1 MAIIKDVKVPDIG
14 DFKNVGI
21 IEIMVKSGDQV
32 KVDQPL
38 ITLES
43 DKATMDIPSP
53 YAGVVKDLLV
63 KVGDKISEGSLIL
76 MMELTDVVGGVVT
89 APPETEQIQPT
100 ALKPSTPSYPLP
112 ERESESVRSRVSPPL
127 VENTNI
133 VVTNTDPRR
142 PRFLPSPP
150 VQPMDTS
157 LIQKPHAGPAVR
169 QMARELG
176 VELTRVKGSGP
187 KGRVLK
193 EDVKT
198 FVKQVMTEG
207 TVPGVVVPL
216 TGGGMGIPPV
226 PEIDFSKFGEIET
239 RPLSRI
245 KKLSGASVYRSWL
258 NVPQVTQFDEADITE
273 LEDFRKDLAEEAKK
287 RNIKVTMLAF
297 LLKASVAAL
306 KQFPD
311 FNASLDARKENLIVK
326 KYYHL
331 GVAVDTPN
339 GLVVPVIREVNFKGL
354 FDLAAELG
362 VISQKAREGKLSPT
376 EMQGASF
383 TISSLGGI
391 GGTGFTPIVNAPEVA
406 ILGVS
411 RSQLQPVYQ
420 NNQLVPRLILPFSV
434 SYDHR
439 VIDGAAAARFT
450 SYLSFILS
458 DVRRLLL

>member
-21 IEIMVKSGDQV
+21 IEVMVKNGDQV

-43 DKATMDIPSP
+43 DKATMEIPSP
-53 YAGVVKDLLV
+53 YAGVVKDILV
-63 KVGDKISEGSLIL
+63 KVGDKISEGSLLL
-76 MMELTDVVGGVVT
+76 MMELSEVIT
-89 APPETEQIQPT
+89 AQIQP
-100 ALKPSTPSYPLP
+100 AEEKLSAPPDPVSGRP
-112 ERESESVRSRVSPPL
+112 SESQRVRGGVTPPL
-127 VENTNI
+127 IESTTI
-133 VVTNTDPRR
+133 VATSTDPRR

-150 VQPMDTS
+150 VPPIDTT

-169 QMARELG
+169 LMARELG
-176 VELTRVKGSGP
+176 VELTRVKGRGP
-187 KGRVLK
+187 KGRILK

-198 FVKQVMTEG
+198 FVQQVMTEG

-216 TGGGMGIPPV
+216 TGGGMGIPPL

-273 LEDFRKDLAEEAKK
+273 LEEFRKDLAAEAKK

-311 FNASLDARKENLIVK
+311 VNASLDASKENLIVK

-362 VISQKAREGKLSPT
+362 TISQKARDGKLSPT

-420 NNQLVPRLILPFSV
+420 NGQLVPRLILPFSV

-450 SYLSFILS
+450 SYLSFILA

>member
-21 IEIMVKSGDQV
+21 IEVMVKNGDQV

-38 ITLES
+38 ITVES

-63 KVGDKISEGSLIL
+63 KVGNKISEGSVIL
-76 MMELTDVVGGVVT
+76 MMELTDAVGGVVT
-89 APPETEQIQPT
+89 TPPVTAQIQPEVV
-100 ALKPSTPSYPLP
+100 KSSTPSYPLP
-112 ERESESVRSRVSPPL
+112 GGDSESMRSRVSPPL
-127 VENTNI
+127 VESTTI
-133 VVTNTDPRR
+133 VATSTDPRR

-150 VQPMDTS
+150 VQPIDTS

-198 FVKQVMTEG
+198 FVKQVMFEG
-207 TVPGVVVPL
+207 TVPGAVVPL
-216 TGGGMGIPPV
+216 TGGGMGIPPI

-273 LEDFRKDLAEEAKK
+273 LEEFRKDLAEEAKK

-311 FNASLDARKENLIVK
+311 FNTSLDASKENLIVK

-362 VISQKAREGKLSPT
+362 TISQKARDGKLSPT

-420 NNQLVPRLILPFSV
+420 NGQLVPRLILPFSV